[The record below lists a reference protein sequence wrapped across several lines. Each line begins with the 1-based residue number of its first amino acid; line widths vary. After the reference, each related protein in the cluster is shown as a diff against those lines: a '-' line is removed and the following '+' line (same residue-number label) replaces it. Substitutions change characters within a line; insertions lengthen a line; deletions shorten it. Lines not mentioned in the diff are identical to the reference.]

1 MDDDAITACQH
12 FVSTTL
18 ASRFDATNPTDDLT
32 IFFGTFFAK
41 HPQNFQFLAGHRALI
56 KSLVI
61 YLKKQNEKDGNLKR
75 FMFTANKKKTKKGHK
90 LLNLVL
96 TSIGNFFVAS
106 ESGVLRECIDEQKIN
121 ALFGKIT
128 ALLQTET
135 HKKMLSKFTTEMIS
149 IKMVGI
155 EMWGSVKC
163 VYCHQYKQVY
173 FDESYFV
180 VSNMNRHLNSCAK
193 MYAKNA
199 EVASEINENVK
210 QEESIGSSFA
220 SSSQGMV
227 EITDEHEDDTHDSE
241 IPASEPQKN
250 DDSYLISLEINK
262 LNDREQYVND
272 QIANQL
278 DVMGSVSLENSESQ
292 VNMNVEIEKGKSSE
306 IRSALIAADG
316 NCLLGAVAHQLFHY
330 PLGSEQH
337 NNATRSLREN
347 AVKYI
352 KNNIGMFK
360 TSICLRKD
368 FEKVT
373 RGKKKDKKIEFF
385 IEKLLEPG
393 FWGGTEI
400 LIAISRL
407 HSANIITIHEGGS
420 CSTTQQFNFDFRLC
434 VILAYCRYKT
444 TSQNDETIN
453 NHFNSIITMDS
464 NTILSCVSKI
474 VTSLTPTVIEID

>member
-1 MDDDAITACQH
+1 
-12 FVSTTL
+12 
-18 ASRFDATNPTDDLT
+18 
-32 IFFGTFFAK
+32 
-41 HPQNFQFLAGHRALI
+41 
-56 KSLVI
+56 
-61 YLKKQNEKDGNLKR
+61 
-75 FMFTANKKKTKKGHK
+75 
-90 LLNLVL
+90 
-96 TSIGNFFVAS
+96 
-106 ESGVLRECIDEQKIN
+106 
-121 ALFGKIT
+121 
-128 ALLQTET
+128 
-135 HKKMLSKFTTEMIS
+135 
-149 IKMVGI
+149 
-155 EMWGSVKC
+155 
-163 VYCHQYKQVY
+163 
-173 FDESYFV
+173 
-180 VSNMNRHLNSCAK
+180 MNRHLNSCAK

-330 PLGSEQH
+330 PLRSEQH